1 MAVNVKQLWEQVPDA
16 KMTLVAGEDGL
27 SRTVR
32 WVHMVESAQIS
43 SFLEGEEIVFTTGVG
58 LRAASDLTVLV
69 RNVVMRGVSAI
80 VLNLGPYIQTI
91 EDEIVQ
97 ICNERQVPLFS
108 VPWEI
113 HMAEIIRQ
121 FCLQITLDDK
131 RRLEL
136 SSAMQNAILFPAQ
149 KELYVPHLE
158 NYGLH
163 VGVPYTVV
171 LFGEKQPCGEVERR
185 VLLHQMES
193 VVAQK
198 GWSCLLTCIETY
210 ILLLFEGKDYTPTVL
225 RGCCDYLQQTC
236 TQLQKGAYCIGIGE
250 PSRNIYCIAKSF
262 QQAKCVLDLGQT
274 DKLFYSELGL
284 YRLLACIEDRETVRG
299 YVNDQL
305 GPLLQYDQ
313 MHAGNLLEVLCV
325 YLRHNG
331 SVKETAEELYV
342 HRNTINYKI
351 RRIAELLGRSLTDY
365 ETCSELLAALKLH
378 RLLELDVGHLR

>member
-250 PSRNIYCIAKSF
+250 PSHNIYCIAKSF